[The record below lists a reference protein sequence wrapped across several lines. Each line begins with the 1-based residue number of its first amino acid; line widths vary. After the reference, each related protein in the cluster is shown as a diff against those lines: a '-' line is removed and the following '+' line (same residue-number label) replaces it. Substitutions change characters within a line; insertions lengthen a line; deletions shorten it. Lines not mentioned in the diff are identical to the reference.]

1 MHNMGKEF
9 EPPPRSATKKWA
21 DIQRRHA
28 EIKARS
34 LTTGRRNC
42 EPDGAASG
50 SQPIRS
56 RTNRTS
62 SAAGSRR

>member
-9 EPPPRSATKKWA
+9 EPPPRSATRKWA

-34 LTTGRRNC
+34 MTIGRRNC
-42 EPDGAASG
+42 EPDVAASG

-56 RTNRTS
+56 RTNRPS
-62 SAAGSRR
+62 AAAGSGR